1 MRLAL
6 VCDMEGT
13 SHIDDIREP
22 FPMYRAYWRSGRE
35 KLTNDVVAAARGLL
49 DGGATEI
56 VILDHHGAGTP
67 EWPNL
72 IAERLPDHVR
82 LAADLDTSNLREQVD
97 AMFEVGCHARGG
109 SPSFLSHTI
118 LPGLRLRLRGE
129 LLSESHEWAWSAS
142 VPLLGIVGS
151 AELGADL
158 GGDGGTL
165 GEVPYLAVQRSSSR
179 RSAQA
184 VFDRPEDTAAAIRTF
199 AAAAARRAGAARTVT
214 PRGPILL
221 EAAVQNGEQAAQAM
235 IKAGWLRTGPTAFQ
249 IEAGA
254 WRDEADTVSTAIWAA
269 ADAAFVPYTFWFEGL
284 DPTSE
289 EAALAFPPDRLAR
302 ADAMLESWASDATT
316 DWITPD
322 AATRWEGMESGQG

>member
-1 MRLAL
+1 MRIAL
-6 VCDMEGT
+6 VFDMEGT

-22 FPMYRAYWRSGRE
+22 YPMYRAYWRSGRE

-49 DGGATEI
+49 DGGATE
-56 VILDHHGAGTP
+56 VIALNHHSAGT
-67 EWPNL
+67 EDWPNL

-82 LAADLDTSNLREQVD
+82 LEADLETGGLRDRVD

-129 LLSESHEWAWSAS
+129 LLSESHEWAWSGS

-151 AELGADL
+151 AELGEDR
-158 GGDGGTL
+158 GTL

-179 RSAQA
+179 RSVRP
-184 VFDRPEDTAAAIRTF
+184 VFDRPEDTAAAIRAF
-199 AAAAARRAGAARTVT
+199 AAAAARRARDARTMT
-214 PRGPILL
+214 PQGPILL
-221 EAAVQNGEQAAQAM
+221 EATLQNGEQAAPALEE
-235 IKAGWLRTGPTAFQ
+235 AGWLRTGPTAFQ
-249 IEAGA
+249 IEADA
-254 WRDEADTVSTAIWAA
+254 WRDEAETVSEAIWAA
-269 ADAAFVPYTFWFEGL
+269 ADAAWVPYTFWFDGL

-289 EAALAFPPDRLAR
+289 GAALAFLPDRLTR
-302 ADAMLESWASDATT
+302 ADAMLESWAADTTT

-322 AATRWEGMESGQG
+322 AATRWEGLDSGQV